1 MIPYLSARE
10 NAVEHIHTICLRL
23 FDSWCENRN
32 VIPLAYLMHCWPL
45 INSGPISIRR
55 LADTMWELRKFHAET
70 LDVDESGVLCDLAD
84 CIDEILGNSFGPF
97 NLAANG

>member
-1 MIPYLSARE
+1 MIPYLSERE

-55 LADTMWELRKFHAET
+55 LADTMW
-70 LDVDESGVLCDLAD
+70 
-84 CIDEILGNSFGPF
+84 
-97 NLAANG
+97 